1 MNLYNSIKTS
11 LLKITKDIR
20 LQNYFSILDSAK
32 INLLPTDPEN
42 DYIGIN
48 FKSDIITFYTI
59 NGEITLF
66 GGKVLSS
73 VKEDPNNIDKIIEIA
88 NKESFKA
95 TDKITI
101 TFFSADKVT
110 DVLET
115 YDISKENFIKIW
127 NIIFE
132 ELFINYRADLYYQ

>member
-11 LLKITKDIR
+11 LLKIVKDAQ
-20 LQNYFSILDSAK
+20 LQKYFSTLDSAK
-32 INLLPTDPEN
+32 ISLLPTDPKN

-59 NGEITLF
+59 NGEIPLY

-73 VKEDPNNIDKIIEIA
+73 TKEDPNNIDKIIDIT
-88 NKESFKA
+88 NKESFKS

-110 DVLET
+110 NVLET

-132 ELFINYRADLYYQ
+132 DLFINYRADLYYQ